1 MSEIAKIEGKEIV
14 IQIDDQGENGDLSID
29 SVTDDA
35 GQDINGHRQSFIS
48 SEGLNQK
55 EIRVEYQ
62 PEKVTKGPLNLE
74 IGSYPLTHK
83 QQVKLRIK

>member
-1 MSEIAKIEGKEIV
+1 MKDYNLLI
-14 IQIDDQGENGDLSID
+14 
-29 SVTDDA
+29 
-35 GQDINGHRQSFIS
+35 
-48 SEGLNQK
+48 GLNQK